1 MVRANQKSKSMLREL
16 RLLLLLAVPSAVEPE
31 DDVEVDEEVEEAR
44 LLAESLAALEE
55 FYYFYRVVTSG
66 FNI

>member
-1 MVRANQKSKSMLREL
+1 MLKSEGTEL

-31 DDVEVDEEVEEAR
+31 DDVQVDEEVEEAR
-44 LLAESLAALEE
+44 LLAESLGALEE
-55 FYYFYRVVTSG
+55 FCYFYRVVTSG

>member
-1 MVRANQKSKSMLREL
+1 MLKSEGREL

-31 DDVEVDEEVEEAR
+31 YDVKVDEEVEEAR
-44 LLAESLAALEE
+44 MLAESIGALEE
-55 FYYFYRVVTSG
+55 FYYFYHVVTSG

>member
-1 MVRANQKSKSMLREL
+1 MLKSEGREL
-16 RLLLLLAVPSAVEPE
+16 RLLLLLLLLAVPPVVEPE

-55 FYYFYRVVTSG
+55 FYCFYRVVTDG

>member
-1 MVRANQKSKSMLREL
+1 MLNSERPEV

-31 DDVEVDEEVEEAR
+31 DDVQVDEEVEEAR
-44 LLAESLAALEE
+44 LLAESLGALEE
-55 FYYFYRVVTSG
+55 FCYFYRVVTSG

>member
-1 MVRANQKSKSMLREL
+1 MLKSEGREL

-44 LLAESLAALEE
+44 LLAESLGALEE
-55 FYYFYRVVTSG
+55 FYYFYRVVTTG

>member
-1 MVRANQKSKSMLREL
+1 MLKSEGREL
-16 RLLLLLAVPSAVEPE
+16 RLLLLLAVPPVVEPE
-31 DDVEVDEEVEEAR
+31 DDVEVDEEVEDAR

-55 FYYFYRVVTSG
+55 FYYFYCVLTSG